1 MGKVRVHMSMSL
13 DGFVAG
19 PDVRREYP
27 MGVGGERL
35 HQWLFASPCDPR
47 DTEVAADM
55 FSPAITGAVIIGRRT
70 FEVGEG
76 PWGDDGTFHLPCFVV
91 THRPAK
97 TLVKGPTSFTFVT
110 DGIRGALERAQAVAG
125 PRAVNVMGAAM
136 TQQFLEAGL
145 LDELQI
151 NLVPV
156 LLGTGVRLFEQFGA
170 APLEL
175 ERTRVVESSAM
186 THLTYRVVK

>member
-1 MGKVRVHMSMSL
+1 MGKVRAHMSMSL

-19 PDVRREYP
+19 PDVRREHP

-35 HQWLFASPCDPR
+35 HQWLFANPSDPR
-47 DTEVAADM
+47 DAEVAADM
-55 FSPAITGAVIIGRRT
+55 FSPAGTGAVIMGRRT
-70 FEVGEG
+70 FEVGED

-97 TLVKGPTSFTFVT
+97 TVVKGPTSFTFVT
-110 DGIRGALERAQAVAG
+110 DGIQSALERAQAVAG
-125 PRAVNVMGAAM
+125 ARAVNVMGAAT
-136 TQQFLEAGL
+136 TQQFLSAGL
-145 LDELQI
+145 LDEFQI
-151 NLVPV
+151 NLIPV
-156 LLGTGVRLFEQFGA
+156 LLGTGIRLFEQFGV

-175 ERTRVVESSAM
+175 ERTRLIESSAV